1 MVSEKF
7 RHQLRK
13 ESQQWQTEGLI
24 SSGQYEELS
33 QRYGFNQLDSA
44 ASDRFISILIG
55 LGCILLG
62 LGAITFVAANWQDW
76 SRNFRVILLLAVFLS
91 VNISGFYLWRQPTR
105 NPGKKRL
112 GHGLL
117 LFGSLILGANMAL
130 MSQLFHQSGP
140 VYELFLYWS
149 LGILPMAF
157 ALRLTSLGVLAQI
170 LLAISYGSALTN
182 WWRIEEFTFSKLLIE
197 HLPILISLL
206 FIPLA
211 YWCGSRVI
219 FALASIGITM
229 SFIIG
234 INPFALGTNGGGILA
249 AIAFTIP
256 PALLWGYRD
265 DLWKFTRIWIPRMPD
280 LNEYSFQ
287 AISRA
292 IALCFFAIF
301 LYFFS
306 FHGVWDRWL
315 WSDPSVTEIEKFR
328 QFLPDVFL
336 LSVFAFMGWLQIF
349 KQPQNLNPFQ
359 TLNINNGMILI
370 LMSVI
375 NILLIVHLNITPILP
390 IATIAINILLAW
402 FAIGLIR
409 DALTLVKRTTFWYGM
424 VLLVLQITSRMFEYD
439 TELLLKAIVFVV
451 CGVAIIMAGLWF
463 ERQLKAAKAKA
474 SLPESI

>member
-7 RHQLRK
+7 RHQLRQ
-13 ESQQWQTEGLI
+13 ESQQWRAEGLI

-91 VNISGFYLWRQPTR
+91 VNISGFYLWRQPTH
-105 NPGKKRL
+105 NLGKKRL

-117 LFGSLILGANMAL
+117 LFGSLILGANIAL

-140 VYELFLYWS
+140 VYALFLYWS
-149 LGILPMAF
+149 LGVLPMAF

-170 LLAISYGSALTN
+170 LLGISYFSAMTD
-182 WWRIEEFTFSKLLIE
+182 WWRISGFTFSKLLIQ
-197 HLPILISLL
+197 HLPILVIVL
-206 FIPLA
+206 FVPLA
-211 YWCGSRVI
+211 YWCRSRVI
-219 FALASIGITM
+219 FALASIGITL
-229 SFIIG
+229 SFISS
-234 INPFALGTNGGGILA
+234 INPFELGTDGGGILA

-265 DLWKFTRIWIPRMPD
+265 DLWKFTRIRFAQMPD

-292 IALCFFAIF
+292 IALGFFAIL
-301 LYFFS
+301 LYTFS
-306 FHGVWDRWL
+306 FHGVWESWAANSPR
-315 WSDPSVTEIEKFR
+315 VTEIEKFR

-336 LSVFAFMGWLQIF
+336 LSIFAFLGWLQIF
-349 KQPQNLNPFQ
+349 KQPQALNPFQ
-359 TLNINNGMILI
+359 RLNINNGMILI
-370 LMSVI
+370 LMSALDF
-375 NILLIVHLNITPILP
+375 LLIVHLNVTPIMPL
-390 IATIAINILLAW
+390 ATIAINILLAW

-439 TELLLKAIVFVV
+439 TDLLLKAIVFVV
-451 CGVAIIMAGLWF
+451 CGVAIILAGLWF
-463 ERQLKAAKAKA
+463 ERQLKAAKAKT

>member
-24 SSGQYEELS
+24 SSEQYEELS

-62 LGAITFVAANWQDW
+62 LGAIAFVAANWQDW
-76 SRNFRVILLLAVFLS
+76 SRNFRVILLLTLFLT

-105 NPGKKRL
+105 NPGQKRL

-140 VYELFLYWS
+140 IYELFLYWS
-149 LGILPMAF
+149 LGVLPMAF
-157 ALRLTSLGVLAQI
+157 ALRLTSLGVFAQI
-170 LLAISYGSALTN
+170 LLGISYFSELTDYG
-182 WWRIEEFTFSKLLIE
+182 RIEEFGFSQILIN
-197 HLPILISLL
+197 HLPIALSLL
-206 FIPLA
+206 FVPLA

-229 SFIIG
+229 SFTIG
-234 INPFALGTNGGGILA
+234 INPFALGINGGGFFT

-265 DLWKFTRIWIPRMPD
+265 DLWKFTRIRLAQMPD

-301 LYFFS
+301 LYTFS
-306 FHGVWDRWL
+306 FHGVWQYWFGNY
-315 WSDPSVTEIEKFR
+315 PSVTEIEKFR
-328 QFLPDVFL
+328 QLLPDVLFL
-336 LSVFAFMGWLQIF
+336 SFFAVLGWLQIF
-349 KQPQNLNPFQ
+349 KQPHNLNPFQ
-359 TLNINNGMILI
+359 SLNINTGTIF
-370 LMSVI
+370 
-375 NILLIVHLNITPILP
+375 LLTIAIDLLSIVHLNITPILP

-439 TELLLKAIVFVV
+439 TELLLKALVFVI
-451 CGVAIIMAGLWF
+451 CGVAIIAAGLWF

-474 SLPESI
+474 SLTESI